1 MPALRQVHAHNGVA
15 RLQKGKVYCRIGI
28 GAGMCLYV
36 GVFCAEQF
44 FSTFNCKGFYL
55 VHIFAAAVIA
65 VAGVAFRIFVG
76 QHAAHR
82 FHYCGADKVFGSN
95 QFNFIALASEFFTD
109 SRSNFGVTYCKFFQ
123 IHLSPS
129 MSFIKLHN

>member
-1 MPALRQVHAHNGVA
+1 MRQVEPHEGIA
-15 RLQKGKVYCRIGI
+15 RLHAGEEYRHVGLCARVGLHIGVV
-28 GAGMCLYV
+28 GHKELAGPFACDILHH
-36 GVFCAEQF
+36 
-44 FSTFNCKGFYL
+44 
-55 VHIFAAAVIA
+55 VHALAAAVIA
-65 VAGVAFRIFVG
+65 VSGVALGIFVG